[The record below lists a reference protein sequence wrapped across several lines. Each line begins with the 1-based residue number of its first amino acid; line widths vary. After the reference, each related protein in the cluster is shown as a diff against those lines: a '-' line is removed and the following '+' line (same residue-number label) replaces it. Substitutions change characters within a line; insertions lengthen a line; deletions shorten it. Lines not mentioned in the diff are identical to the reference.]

1 MKRYIKDGQ
10 IKFRNQIVL
19 HGTRTIKGKD
29 GKEKEVRTQIINP
42 KEEMI
47 LADGWEEYV
56 TPAELV
62 EQERKQEE
70 IRVSRRELNATDYK
84 VIKCI
89 EAFLCGEPMPYDI
102 HSLHREREESRRVI
116 NENEQ

>member
-1 MKRYIKDGQ
+1 MKRYIKDNE
-10 IKFRNQIVL
+10 IKPRNQIVL
-19 HGTRTIKGKD
+19 QTTETIID
-29 GKEKEVRTQIINP
+29 
-42 KEEMI
+42 
-47 LADGWEEYV
+47 ADGNEKAVNTTTFFPTEEQLFAAGWVEYV
-56 TPAELV
+56 KPAELV

-102 HSLHREREESRRVI
+102 QSLHREREESRRAI
-116 NENEQ
+116 NENE

>member
-1 MKRYIKDGQ
+1 MKQYIKDNE
-10 IKFRNQIVL
+10 IKFRNEIIL
-19 HGTRTIKGKD
+19 RGTKTITDKD
-29 GKEKEVRTQIINP
+29 GNEREVFFRTFNP
-42 KEEMI
+42 TEDML
-47 LADGWEEYV
+47 LADGWVEYV
-56 TPAELV
+56 KPAELV
-62 EQERKQEE
+62 EQERKQEA

-116 NENEQ
+116 NENE